1 MTLTLIYHIN
11 IPFIFVTADIDQSKV
26 PQKNVSMC

>member
-26 PQKNVSMC
+26 PQKCV

>member
-11 IPFIFVTADIDQSKV
+11 IPFILVTDIHQSKV
-26 PQKNVSMC
+26 PQKNV

>member
-11 IPFIFVTADIDQSKV
+11 IPFIFVTTDIDQSKV
-26 PQKNVSMC
+26 PQKNV

>member
-11 IPFIFVTADIDQSKV
+11 IPFIFVKADIDQSKV
-26 PQKNVSMC
+26 EVDQEI